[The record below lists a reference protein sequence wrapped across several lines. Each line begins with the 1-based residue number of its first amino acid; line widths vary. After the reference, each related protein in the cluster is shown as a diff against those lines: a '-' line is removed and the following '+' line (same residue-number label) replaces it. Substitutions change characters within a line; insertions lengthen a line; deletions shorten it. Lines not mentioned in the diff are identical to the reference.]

1 MTSLQRESTKL
12 AYGADNPYARTAEYD
27 TVAAIT
33 REDLLQ
39 WHKRTIA
46 PANMILG
53 IAGDFDSA
61 AMEQKLRQ
69 AFANMPKGERF
80 VPAKIT
86 FNRLRTREFI
96 LSRKMTLT
104 RAT

>member
-1 MTSLQRESTKL
+1 MTPWLPSRVK
-12 AYGADNPYARTAEYD
+12 
-27 TVAAIT
+27 I
-33 REDLLQ
+33 LLQ

-46 PANMILG
+46 PNNMILG

-69 AFANMPKGERF
+69 AFGDMAKGEPF

-86 FNRLRTREFI
+86 FNG
-96 LSRKMTLT
+96 S
-104 RAT
+104 